1 MEQRVKSGII
11 NLYKEPGMT
20 SFAAVARVRRILGIK
35 KTGHAGTLDPA
46 AEGVLPICFGKATRT
61 VAFLGDETKTYR
73 AVLRLGVET
82 DTQDLTGTVLC
93 GRPVTCT
100 EDDVRRALDSFTG
113 PQLQTPPMYSA
124 KKVGGQR
131 LYTIAREGRSVE
143 RRPAPVTFYRIT
155 PEKIDLAQQTVI
167 FETVCSKG
175 AYIRTLCADLG
186 ERLGCGGAMEH
197 LLRTRVGRFGMED
210 AVRVEELQAAAE
222 EGRLSDLVCPVDA
235 LFEAD
240 PAWQAD
246 PAADAL
252 LINGVKLDGR
262 NAGQFAPM
270 DTDMRTDAAHGG
282 EDGVRIRMYLS
293 DGRFMGIY
301 RMRAD
306 GIPVLEQ
313 NFFEEA

>member
-1 MEQRVKSGII
+1 MIKSGII

-46 AEGVLPICFGKATRT
+46 AEGVLPICFGKATRVVT
-61 VAFLGDETKTYR
+61 FLGDETKTYR
-73 AVLRLGVET
+73 AVLRLGVVT
-82 DTQDLTGTVLC
+82 DTQDLTGTVLET
-93 GRPVTCT
+93 RPVTCT
-100 EDDVRRALDSFTG
+100 EEDVRQVLASFVG

-143 RRPAPVTFYRIT
+143 RKPAEVTFYSIT
-155 PEKIDLAQQTVI
+155 PEEISPEEGKIT
-167 FETVCSKG
+167 FEVVCSKG
-175 AYIRTLCADLG
+175 TYIRTLCADIG
-186 ERLGCGGAMEH
+186 EKLGCGGAMEH
-197 LLRTRVGRFGMED
+197 LLRTRVGIFDVKD
-210 AVRVEELQAAAE
+210 AVRVEDLQRMAE
-222 EGRLSDLVCPVDA
+222 EGTLSDGVHAVDS
-235 LFEAD
+235 LFAKY

-252 LINGVKLDGR
+252 LINGVKLDER
-262 NAGQFAPM
+262 NIGQFVPVK
-270 DTDMRTDAAHGG
+270 TPG
-282 EDGVRIRMYLS
+282 EDGMQSQRVRMYLS

-301 RMRAD
+301 QMPES

-313 NFFEEA
+313 NFFEAE